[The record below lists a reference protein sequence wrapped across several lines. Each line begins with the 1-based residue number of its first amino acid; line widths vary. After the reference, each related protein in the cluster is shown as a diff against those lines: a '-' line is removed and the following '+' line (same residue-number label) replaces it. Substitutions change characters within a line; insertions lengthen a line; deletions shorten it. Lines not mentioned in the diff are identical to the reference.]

1 LLAQALETQA
11 VALAR
16 MGRFQSAL
24 GILKRSAHIAET
36 AGDAQLS
43 GKIFLT
49 ILEEVKSFLS
59 PGEITEIYKEADDRL
74 PPELDA
80 ETVSR
85 LRACARLSIGNAAPA
100 NLETP
105 IPGSFEQEVHKRESD
120 LISAALGQ
128 AGGSVTR
135 AARLL
140 GLTHQGLCYIINH
153 RHKDLLGARAPIR
166 VRRKSIIK
174 KR

>member
-1 LLAQALETQA
+1 LETQA

-24 GILKRSAHIAET
+24 GILKRAAHIAEA
-36 AGDAQLS
+36 AGDAQQS

-49 ILEEVKSFLS
+49 ILEEARSFLS
-59 PGEITEIYKEADDRL
+59 PSEITEIYREADERL
-74 PPELDA
+74 PNLLDQ

-85 LRACARLSIGNAAPA
+85 LRACARLSTANAAA
-100 NLETP
+100 GRTDNLSA
-105 IPGSFEQEVHKRESD
+105 GSFEQEVHKRESD
-120 LISAALGQ
+120 LISAALAE

-153 RHKDLLGARAPIR
+153 RHKDLLGERAPIR